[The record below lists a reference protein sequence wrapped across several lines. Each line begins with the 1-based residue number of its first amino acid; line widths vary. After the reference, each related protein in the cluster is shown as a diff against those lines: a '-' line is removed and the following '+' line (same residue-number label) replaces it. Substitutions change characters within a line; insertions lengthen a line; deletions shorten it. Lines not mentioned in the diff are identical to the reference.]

1 MEGFGEGVCVA
12 GLLVEEEDAGG
23 FGFGFGLGVGRRRGR
38 RDLGR
43 EPGSGEVDAFERVAA
58 VDVPC
63 YILLAARLAAAGPA
77 HLFQA
82 ADEFG
87 GELGVGSVEPVAQG
101 GQLGVGD
108 GYGEACVCLLEIG
121 GETELDVSESGI
133 SIDDVEFCWDLICA
147 FLEDLHGSW
156 RLGSCETW
164 SAGFHYASLVPCDFL
179 DGLSQ
184 HRRVIDSQA
193 GDASDCRFDE
203 YVRAVV
209 FTANAAFDY
218 RSIDML
224 AHVRVVSHEGQES
237 EVGWFG
243 SKIGRL
249 ALGSC
254 GILQPIPCF
263 EEIFGESLLG
273 EGLLIYLD
281 SFTNESEVGR
291 GIKSNLMEQWPRF
304 RSGGA
309 PVLSQDGRDEGTRRT
324 LSLSARYVDKIQPV
338 QIRRLPTVS
347 A

>member
-12 GLLVEEEDAGG
+12 GLLVEEEDARG
-23 FGFGFGLGVGRRRGR
+23 FGFRFGFGVGRRRGRGR

-58 VDVPC
+58 VYVPC
-63 YILLAARLAAAGPA
+63 YIFLAARLAAAGPA

-87 GELGVGSVEPVAQG
+87 GELVVGSVGPVAQG

-121 GETELDVSESGI
+121 GEAELDVVEGRI
-133 SIDDVEFCWDLICA
+133 SIDDVELCWDLICA
-147 FLEDLHGSW
+147 FSEDLHGSW

-164 SAGFHYASLVPCDFL
+164 SVGFHYAGFMPCDFL

-193 GDASDCRFDE
+193 GDASGCGFDE
-203 YVRAVV
+203 YVRAIV

-224 AHVRVVSHEGQES
+224 AHVRVVSHEG
-237 EVGWFG
+237 
-243 SKIGRL
+243 
-249 ALGSC
+249 
-254 GILQPIPCF
+254 
-263 EEIFGESLLG
+263 
-273 EGLLIYLD
+273 
-281 SFTNESEVGR
+281 
-291 GIKSNLMEQWPRF
+291 
-304 RSGGA
+304 
-309 PVLSQDGRDEGTRRT
+309 
-324 LSLSARYVDKIQPV
+324 
-338 QIRRLPTVS
+338 
-347 A
+347 